1 VTELAIEAVDLVHS
15 YGDHRVLD
23 GIDLAVQRGT
33 VFALLGPNGAGKTTI
48 IRILSTLMSADAGRV
63 RIAGFDVE
71 SQRHEVRK
79 RISLTGQSAALD
91 ELQTGRENLVMMGLL
106 RHLDRQTARAQA
118 AGLLERFDLAEAADR
133 RVGTYSGGMRRRL
146 DLAAGLVTS
155 PEVVFLDEPTTGLD
169 PRGRQEVWDVI
180 TGLSHAGTTIF
191 LTTQYLEEAD
201 RLAHRLAVI
210 NHGRIVAEG
219 SADELKQR
227 VASRRLDVVLVDDDT
242 YLAVATELGRLVVH
256 LHRPT
261 RTVGVAT
268 NGAAP
273 DVRSL
278 LDRIDPARARIETFA
293 VHTASLD
300 DVFMTLTGHD
310 TSAYHTSAH
319 DPETIDV

>member
-1 VTELAIEAVDLVHS
+1 MTELAIEATDLVKS
-15 YGDHRVLD
+15 YGVHRVLD
-23 GIDLAVQRGT
+23 GIDLAVRRGT

-48 IRILSTLMSADAGRV
+48 VRILATLISADAGRARV
-63 RIAGFDVE
+63 AGFDVKDE
-71 SQRHEVRK
+71 RHGVRR
-79 RISLTGQSAALD
+79 RISLTGQYAALD
-91 ELQTGRENLVMMGLL
+91 GLQTGRENLIMMGRLRGRDRHAARSKAAELL
-106 RHLDRQTARAQA
+106 KQF
-118 AGLLERFDLAEAADR
+118 GLADAADR

-169 PRGRQEVWDVI
+169 PRGRQDVWDVI
-180 TGLSHAGTTIF
+180 TGLSNAGVTIF

-210 NHGRIVAEG
+210 NRGRIVAEG

-227 VASRRLDVVLVDDDT
+227 VARKRLDVVAIDDAR
-242 YLAVATELGRLVVH
+242 YLQIAEELGRRVIH

-261 RTVGVAT
+261 RTLGIAT
-268 NGAAP
+268 NGAAS
-273 DVRSL
+273 DVRAI
-278 LDRIDPARARIETFA
+278 LDEVDPAHTRIESFG

-310 TSAYHTSAH
+310 V
-319 DPETIDV
+319 ETADV

>member
-1 VTELAIEAVDLVHS
+1 MNELAIEAVDLVHS
-15 YGDHRVLD
+15 YGDHWVLD
-23 GIDLAVQRGT
+23 GIGLAVGRGT

-48 IRILSTLMSADAGRV
+48 IRILATVIKADAGRARV
-63 RIAGFDVE
+63 AGFDVE
-71 SQRHEVRK
+71 GERHDVRK
-79 RISLTGQSAALD
+79 RISLTGQYAALD
-91 ELQTGRENLVMMGLL
+91 ELQTGRENLVMMGRL
-106 RHLDRQTARAQA
+106 RQLDRQTTRAQA
-118 AGLLERFDLAEAADR
+118 AVLLERFDLAEAADR

-146 DLAAGLVTS
+146 DLAAGLVTN

-180 TGLSHAGTTIF
+180 TGLSDAGTTIL

-219 SADELKQR
+219 SADDLKQR
-227 VASRRLDVVLVDDDT
+227 VASKRLDLVLVDDTT
-242 YLAVATELGRLVVH
+242 YLAVAAELGRQVIH
-256 LHRPT
+256 MHRPT
-261 RTVGVAT
+261 STLGVAT

-273 DVRSL
+273 DVRAV
-278 LDRIDPARARIETFA
+278 LDRVDPSRDRIASFA

-310 TSAYHTSAH
+310 LEPTN
-319 DPETIDV
+319 V